1 MFVETVDLV
10 TPMNA
15 AYVAGVSTVRL
26 TELQQQGHIKP
37 FVMIDGMKF
46 FHKAELLALRH
57 FLENMAGRRPSRPL
71 PRTQD
76 LF

>member
-10 TPMNA
+10 TPSNA
-15 AYVAGVSTVRL
+15 AYLAGVSPTRL
-26 TELQQQGHIKP
+26 QELQAQGHIKP
-37 FVMIDGMKF
+37 FVTIDGLRF
-46 FHKAELLALRH
+46 YHKAELMALRA
-57 FLENMAGRRPSRPL
+57 FLDTMAGRKPSRPL

>member
-1 MFVETVDLV
+1 MFVETADLV
-10 TPMNA
+10 SPSNA
-15 AYVAGVSTVRL
+15 AYMAGVPLHRL

-37 FVMIDGMKF
+37 FVVIDGLKF
-46 FHKAELLALRH
+46 YHKAELLALRH
-57 FLENMAGRRPSRPL
+57 FLETLAGRKPSRPL

>member
-10 TPMNA
+10 TPSNA
-15 AYVAGVSTVRL
+15 AYLAGVGLTRL

-37 FVMIDGMKF
+37 FVTIDGLKF
-46 FHKAELLALRH
+46 FHKAEVLALRH
-57 FLENMAGRRPSRPL
+57 FLDTLAGRKPSRPL
-71 PRTQD
+71 PRTQE